1 MYQVSRCLCPVCER
15 HPTTFAHWPPPRLD
29 EPPGQ
34 LPDWPSPHPA
44 AIVAL
49 GTVILIKIIRQYVKM
64 CFLRPFRPGAGDLAA
79 NRIEFKKVQL
89 QFVAFGTERPQN

>member
-1 MYQVSRCLCPVCER
+1 MPLPCVQ
-15 HPTTFAHWPPPRLD
+15 TTPDDIRALAPRLD

-89 QFVAFGTERPQN
+89 QFAVAFVTERPQN